1 VLLTQAAQARIVSRI
16 ARITCHQP
24 SRQIYLDDVPLELT
38 TKEYEIMARLVQS
51 AGTIV
56 ERERLISEVFDREL
70 RRENR
75 ALDMHISNLRRK
87 LGQHGFLIVTVR
99 GIGYS
104 LRVPESGKW

>member
-1 VLLTQAAQARIVSRI
+1 MRSLSKN

-24 SRQIYLDDVPLELT
+24 SRQIYLDDVPLDLT

-56 ERERLISEVFDREL
+56 ERERLGSEVFDREL
-70 RRENR
+70 RRDSR
-75 ALDMHISNLRRK
+75 ALDMHVSNLRRK
-87 LGQHGFLIVTVR
+87 LGRHGLLVVTVR

-104 LRVPESGKW
+104 LRVPSSSKW